1 MLRNYLKLTW
11 RNLNRNKVS
20 SAINISGLTIALA
33 TVSFQSVK
41 AGLANP
47 VKSLRTE

>member
-1 MLRNYLKLTW
+1 MILPGLIML
-11 RNLNRNKVS
+11 
-20 SAINISGLTIALA
+20 AIVFL
-33 TVSFQSVK
+33 TVSIQSLK